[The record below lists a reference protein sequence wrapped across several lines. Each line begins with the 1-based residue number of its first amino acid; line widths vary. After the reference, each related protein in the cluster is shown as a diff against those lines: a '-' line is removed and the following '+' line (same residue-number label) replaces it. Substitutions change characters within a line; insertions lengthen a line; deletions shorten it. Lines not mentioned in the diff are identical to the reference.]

1 MRSIFSIL
9 MLVFALSAIAQEPLI
24 RFNYFETDFSPFDTY
39 NIEVFKL
46 NGQDVPH
53 NYSLRTNLL
62 IEKLHERMEK
72 VDLQSKEKEGDI
84 YFNYH
89 FQVDTL
95 PIGFQRPNG
104 PLPQDV
110 VAEITIEIFD
120 SEYNDRLFTSNIYG
134 LLVEDKKNGKTIKK
148 IYRKIFRDLEN

>member
-1 MRSIFSIL
+1 MRSLFSIL
-9 MLVFALSAIAQEPLI
+9 LMVFALSAYAQEPLI
-24 RFNYFETDFSPFDTY
+24 RFNYFETDFSPFETY
-39 NIEVFKL
+39 NINIFKL
-46 NGQDVPH
+46 NGRNVPYD
-53 NYSLRTNLL
+53 YSIRTKLL

-95 PIGFQRPNG
+95 PIGFQRPEG

-110 VAEITIEIFD
+110 IAEITIEIFD
-120 SEYNDRLFTSNIYG
+120 AEYHDKLFTSNIYG

-148 IYRKIFRDLEN
+148 IYKRLFRDLEN